1 MIPNFVDKIKTLE
14 LNDKG
19 LRSQISELVAEKE
32 KCEEQID
39 ELSEELESRI
49 KQLTVRYL
57 FLFINNKNVKQL
69 YFSIIQIKISEHII
83 NKRRRNNKI

>member
-1 MIPNFVDKIKTLE
+1 MSSNCISIDRIKMLE

-39 ELSEELESRI
+39 ELGDELESRI
-49 KQLTVRYL
+49 KQLSV
-57 FLFINNKNVKQL
+57 
-69 YFSIIQIKISEHII
+69 
-83 NKRRRNNKI
+83 

>member
-1 MIPNFVDKIKTLE
+1 MIIDRIKALE

-39 ELSEELESRI
+39 ELGDELESRI
-49 KQLTVRYL
+49 KQLSVNILNIY
-57 FLFINNKNVKQL
+57 FIFIYYYIL
-69 YFSIIQIKISEHII
+69 SIILNILT
-83 NKRRRNNKI
+83 NKMYPETQ

>member
-1 MIPNFVDKIKTLE
+1 MSYSNCDITDRIKTLE

-39 ELSEELESRI
+39 ELGEELDSRV
-49 KQLTVRYL
+49 KQLTVNILLLLIMITLQRK
-57 FLFINNKNVKQL
+57 FIENCSKNILGIIVK
-69 YFSIIQIKISEHII
+69 
-83 NKRRRNNKI
+83 KR

>member
-1 MIPNFVDKIKTLE
+1 ME

-49 KQLTVRYL
+49 KQLTVNISITL
-57 FLFINNKNVKQL
+57 VKIM
-69 YFSIIQIKISEHII
+69 YTKIKSLKKHF
-83 NKRRRNNKI
+83 RNY

>member
-1 MIPNFVDKIKTLE
+1 ME

-39 ELSEELESRI
+39 ELGEELESRI
-49 KQLTVRYL
+49 KQLTVN
-57 FLFINNKNVKQL
+57 I
-69 YFSIIQIKISEHII
+69 SITLIKIMYTKIKNFLGII
-83 NKRRRNNKI
+83 DKKR

>member
-1 MIPNFVDKIKTLE
+1 ME

-39 ELSEELESRI
+39 ELGEELESRI
-49 KQLTVRYL
+49 KQLTV
-57 FLFINNKNVKQL
+57 NKLMVLVENYK
-69 YFSIIQIKISEHII
+69 
-83 NKRRRNNKI
+83 N

>member
-1 MIPNFVDKIKTLE
+1 MSYLNYDIIDRIKTLE

-39 ELSEELESRI
+39 ELGEELESRI
-49 KQLTVRYL
+49 KQLTVNIL
-57 FLFINNKNVKQL
+57 ITLTKKSVSSK
-69 YFSIIQIKISEHII
+69 IIIKMI
-83 NKRRRNNKI
+83 

>member
-1 MIPNFVDKIKTLE
+1 MILNPCKYWNFIDRIQTLE

-39 ELSEELESRI
+39 ELGEELDSRI
-49 KQLTVRYL
+49 KQLTV
-57 FLFINNKNVKQL
+57 K
-69 YFSIIQIKISEHII
+69 
-83 NKRRRNNKI
+83 

>member
-1 MIPNFVDKIKTLE
+1 MLE

-39 ELSEELESRI
+39 ELGEELESRI
-49 KQLTVRYL
+49 KQLTVRY
-57 FLFINNKNVKQL
+57 
-69 YFSIIQIKISEHII
+69 
-83 NKRRRNNKI
+83 

>member
-1 MIPNFVDKIKTLE
+1 MLE

-39 ELSEELESRI
+39 ELGEELESRI
-49 KQLTVRYL
+49 KQLMVN
-57 FLFINNKNVKQL
+57 I
-69 YFSIIQIKISEHII
+69 SIIGLINPRPISVQ
-83 NKRRRNNKI
+83 

>member
-1 MIPNFVDKIKTLE
+1 LE

-49 KQLTVRYL
+49 KQLTVNISITL
-57 FLFINNKNVKQL
+57 VKIM
-69 YFSIIQIKISEHII
+69 YTKIKSLKKHF
-83 NKRRRNNKI
+83 RNY